1 MTVTVAKPAKIVAEI
16 HLHSGKTKRD
26 IIMLALL
33 FTPFGTRNCP
43 HDTDAHILSWF
54 AQWKHSP

>member
-1 MTVTVAKPAKIVAEI
+1 MIVTVAKPAKFVAEI

-33 FTPFGTRNCP
+33 FTAFVTRNCP

-54 AQWKHSP
+54 TQ